1 MIVSCVFCDIVA
13 GRSPSSIVHDDG
25 DAIAFLDLYPIQE
38 GHALVIPRRHVV
50 DVASCSPQ
58 LAGHLFAV
66 ASDLGCR
73 LVQAVGAE
81 GFNVWTAN
89 GKAAGQEVFHL
100 HLHVLPR
107 FTDDAFGL
115 RFPQSYPQ
123 QATRIVLDRLASRLT
138 RAP

>member
-1 MIVSCVFCDIVA
+1 MSCVFCDILE
-13 GRSPSSIVHDDG
+13 GTSPASILHE
-25 DAIAFLDLYPIQE
+25 DAQAVAFLDLYPIQE
-38 GHALVIPRRHVV
+38 GHALVIPRTHVV
-50 DVASCSPQ
+50 DLAGCAPD

-66 ASDLGCR
+66 AGRLGR
-73 LVQAVGAE
+73 ILTQAVGAE

-107 FTDDAFGL
+107 FTADNFGL

-123 QATRIVLDRLASRLT
+123 AAARTDLDALAARIKPRL
-138 RAP
+138 

>member
-1 MIVSCVFCDIVA
+1 MNCVFCDIVA
-13 GRSPSSIVHDDG
+13 GRSPASVIHDDE

-38 GHALVIPRRHVV
+38 GHALVVPRRHVV
-50 DVASCSPQ
+50 DVASCPPE

-66 ASDLGCR
+66 ASDLGRR
-73 LVQAVGAE
+73 LVQVVGAE

-123 QATRIVLDRLASRLT
+123 RATRTALDTLASRLM
-138 RAP
+138 RDP

>member
-1 MIVSCVFCDIVA
+1 VFCDIVA
-13 GRSPSSIVHDDG
+13 GRSPASIVHDDA
-25 DAIAFLDLYPIQE
+25 DVIAFLDLYPIQE
-38 GHALVIPRRHVV
+38 GHTLVIPRTHVV
-50 DVASCSPQ
+50 DAASCPPS

-66 ASDLGCR
+66 ASDLGQR
-73 LVQAVGAE
+73 LVRAVGAE

-107 FTDDAFGL
+107 VSDDAFGL

-123 QATRIVLDRLASRLT
+123 QATRTALDALASRLT
-138 RAP
+138 RRP